1 MTKLDPIDRFNTI
14 VKIAERSEK
23 LGIGIGDRTTRIL
36 DIEFTD
42 KQFNLRLEEFLNA
55 DDENFCH
62 DFVAIQRHMN
72 RRLGVIADLFVPRFA
87 GIKE

>member
-14 VKIAERSEK
+14 VKIVERAEK

-36 DIEFTD
+36 DIEFAD

-62 DFVAIQRHMN
+62 DFVGIQRHMN
-72 RRLGVIADLFVPRFA
+72 RRLCVIRDLFVPRFA
-87 GIKE
+87 EIKE

>member
-14 VKIAERSEK
+14 VKIAERAEK
-23 LGIGIGDRTTRIL
+23 LGIGIGDRATRIL

-42 KQFNLRLEEFLNA
+42 KQFNLRLEEFFNA

-62 DFVAIQRHMN
+62 DFVGIQRHMD
-72 RRLGVIADLFVPRFA
+72 RHRCMIADLFVPRFA
-87 GIKE
+87 GVKE